1 MHTPELSAA
10 YACCLGAL
18 ASLVIFGPQDRLLA
32 SLVIFGPHANDPHAS
47 GPNTSLSCSLLS
59 TRQGSDLSWTEDYT
73 RG

>member
-32 SLVIFGPHANDPHAS
+32 SLVIFGPHAS
-47 GPNTSLSCSLLS
+47 GPNTSLLS

>member
-32 SLVIFGPHANDPHAS
+32 SLVIFGPHANGPHAS
-47 GPNTSLSCSLLS
+47 GPNTSLLS